1 MSNQGTD
8 CTVAGPDPGSR
19 CVGKEIA
26 VRTKMLGLLG
36 VLCLLGAPLLAE
48 DVPRMTKEELRPLLG
63 QESVVVIDTR
73 MPGDWGASQGK
84 IPGAVRRP
92 PDEVAAWAG
101 EFPKEATIVVY
112 CA

>member
-1 MSNQGTD
+1 MRRKI
-8 CTVAGPDPGSR
+8 V
-19 CVGKEIA
+19 V
-26 VRTKMLGLLG
+26 LLG
-36 VLCLLGAPLLAE
+36 VLCLLGAPGLAE
-48 DVPRMTKEELRPLLG
+48 DVPRMTPEDLHPLLG

-92 PDEVAAWAG
+92 PNEVAAWAD